1 MDNEFGMQ
9 ELYFVQLKSTYPI
22 EVKGQHFA
30 AGEVLAVFDKIQIAN
45 FKDISREI
53 AAQGGYHNRKLVI
66 WDRVEG
72 VDLVFTQGI
81 FSPIQFGL
89 LQNTRLLKVNDSI
102 SISEREE
109 LETNDQGIVTLK
121 HKPSNNW
128 IFIYNKKT
136 GEKLTGLSRVSDTEI
151 QTPLIYKD
159 VVVDYQ
165 YGSPVEVRIAEKT
178 NLKIEGTAD
187 AKKIGSTRSHVI
199 QDAFASERVQKEWK
213 RFVES
218 LPTGNPL
225 IKYTFTQSY
234 NSLSKLLHVIQSR
247 DMMKYISPLFEA
259 LDIPTTGKVTPK
271 QFINLLDSNQLVKET
286 SEDGTSDRIA
296 LWTKS
301 QKVEILPDRTR
312 KKVYMADGITPV
324 FIKKAKIIKEG
335 KWSLKTLCDLMA
347 QKEYFSNIHS
357 H

>member
-53 AAQGGYHNRKLVI
+53 AAQGGYNNRKLVI

-72 VDLVFTQGI
+72 VDLVFVQGI

-89 LQNTRLLKVNDSI
+89 LQNARLLKVNDSI

-109 LETNDQGIVTLK
+109 IETNDQGIITLK

-128 IFIYNKKT
+128 IFIYNKET

-165 YGSPVEVRIAEKT
+165 YDYSDGAIMSWVGEEIFDGVVTLEARSRIKDDVTGDTHTAIIRIPK
-178 NLKIEGTAD
+178 LKITSDFNLTLGENAQPVVGKFSGTALP
-187 AKKIGSTRSHVI
+187 IG
-199 QDAFASERVQKEWK
+199 
-213 RFVES
+213 
-218 LPTGNPL
+218 
-225 IKYTFTQSY
+225 
-234 NSLSKLLHVIQSR
+234 LSKQS
-247 DMMKYISPLFEA
+247 KA
-259 LDIPTTGKVTPK
+259 LEIYFLEDDIDK
-271 QFINLLDSNQLVKET
+271 DSEW
-286 SEDGTSDRIA
+286 R
-296 LWTKS
+296 
-301 QKVEILPDRTR
+301 
-312 KKVYMADGITPV
+312 
-324 FIKKAKIIKEG
+324 
-335 KWSLKTLCDLMA
+335 
-347 QKEYFSNIHS
+347 
-357 H
+357 